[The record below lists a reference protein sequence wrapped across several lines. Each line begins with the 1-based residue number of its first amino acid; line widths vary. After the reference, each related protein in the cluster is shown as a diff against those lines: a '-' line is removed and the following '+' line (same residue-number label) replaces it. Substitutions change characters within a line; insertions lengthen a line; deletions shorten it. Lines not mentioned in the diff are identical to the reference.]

1 MVEKSYVPDSGG
13 PGRHRGGLGQV
24 VVTRKLFDDGK
35 PALAGLYP
43 IGVGLGVEGLF
54 KGRPGGS
61 AHAAVLDAKG
71 EELTDIGVGALVSLS
86 SPDEIVELRLA
97 GGSGYGDPL
106 QRPLEEVQ
114 WDLDGGYVTAEGAA
128 RDYGCVIGPGGRID
142 VAASEALRRRR
153 TQEPEAAE

>member
-1 MVEKSYVPDSGG
+1 M
-13 PGRHRGGLGQV
+13 
-24 VVTRKLFDDGK
+24 
-35 PALAGLYP
+35 
-43 IGVGLGVEGLF
+43 
-54 KGRPGGS
+54 
-61 AHAAVLDAKG
+61 LDAKG

-128 RDYGCVIGPGGRID
+128 RDYGCVIGLGGRID